1 MSRLHALLLGL
12 VQGLT
17 EFLPVSSSAHLA
29 IVSLLLHGGIS
40 LAFSVFLHTAT
51 LLVVCTVYH
60 SDVGALLRVGLHGFC
75 RCKPQDE
82 AAKRLLY
89 RLLLSLL
96 PLIPVALFKDS
107 IEAVC
112 TTPWIMGLALC
123 GTAIL
128 LCVADGCSKGSKTI
142 SELTVRDA
150 LMIGLAQMLA
160 VVPGLSRSGVTLTA
174 ALLCGIRREDAVR
187 YSFLLSL
194 PTVLAAAVLE
204 CGDMLQTGLE
214 RDTIMACTVGFAA
227 AVASGYLSMRLLKK
241 AVQVGRLKFF
251 AIYCA
256 ALAAGLFLSQFIR

>member
-1 MSRLHALLLGL
+1 MSRLYALLLGL
-12 VQGLT
+12 VQGVT

-29 IVSLLLHGGIS
+29 IVSLLMHGGIS

-60 SDVGALLRVGLHGFC
+60 RDVGALMRVGLQGFC
-75 RCKPQDE
+75 RRKPQDE

-89 RLLLSLL
+89 RLFVSLL
-96 PLIPVALFKDS
+96 PLIPIVLVKDS

-112 TTPWIMGLALC
+112 ATPWIMGVALC
-123 GTAIL
+123 GTAVL
-128 LCVADGCSKGSKTI
+128 LCIADGCPKGSKTI

-204 CGDMLQTGLE
+204 SGEMLQTGLE
-214 RDTIMACTVGFAA
+214 SGTITVGAVGFAA
-227 AVASGYLSMRLLKK
+227 ATASGYLSMRLLKK
-241 AVQVGRLKFF
+241 TVQVGHLKFF

-256 ALAAGLFLSQFIR
+256 ALAAGLFLSVIIR